1 MSNFPNPEEQSEK
14 INDNMEN
21 QIFSILK
28 GVGII
33 EDSESELDEI
43 RDNEKGNLFGFDDL
57 NDSDLN
63 QNTIINQ
70 QNFLRNQNKKSLTFQ
85 NDNNMMFKNVNN
97 EIFRKKKCQFEL
109 LILKLNQ
116 IINIQIIH
124 LIKIKFKGILILKIN
139 IKIIY
144 LLIKIYL
151 GN

>member
-85 NDNNMMFKNVNN
+85 NDYSMDFKNENN
-97 EIFRKKKCQFEL
+97 ELFKKKKISYSKLFFESFYQF
-109 LILKLNQ
+109 K
-116 IINIQIIH
+116 
-124 LIKIKFKGILILKIN
+124 
-139 IKIIY
+139 Y
-144 LLIKIYL
+144 
-151 GN
+151 

>member
-70 QNFLRNQNKKSLTFQ
+70 
-85 NDNNMMFKNVNN
+85 
-97 EIFRKKKCQFEL
+97 
-109 LILKLNQ
+109 
-116 IINIQIIH
+116 
-124 LIKIKFKGILILKIN
+124 
-139 IKIIY
+139 
-144 LLIKIYL
+144 
-151 GN
+151 

>member
-1 MSNFPNPEEQSEK
+1 
-14 INDNMEN
+14 MEN

-70 QNFLRNQNKKSLTFQ
+70 Q
-85 NDNNMMFKNVNN
+85 
-97 EIFRKKKCQFEL
+97 
-109 LILKLNQ
+109 
-116 IINIQIIH
+116 
-124 LIKIKFKGILILKIN
+124 
-139 IKIIY
+139 
-144 LLIKIYL
+144 
-151 GN
+151 